1 MMQATGIR
9 LETDVHHDLAPAER
23 PGAAL
28 ARFVERYDYCASS
41 GKYGAFQVGSG
52 RLLALPGDRD
62 VRVGAR
68 AQVPVWDTLS
78 PVRHPDTRSRGEA
91 MRALAPLVVGL
102 GVSVSSD
109 LGACTAGIELVS
121 LLVDVLYDGAS
132 GRLVPEP
139 RFLFVGQAP
148 LPGGQGARGH
158 LVVLDPLGDRDEP
171 CGSAKVAWLSGSR
184 RMP

>member
-1 MMQATGIR
+1 
-9 LETDVHHDLAPAER
+9 
-23 PGAAL
+23 
-28 ARFVERYDYCASS
+28 
-41 GKYGAFQVGSG
+41 
-52 RLLALPGDRD
+52 
-62 VRVGAR
+62 
-68 AQVPVWDTLS
+68 
-78 PVRHPDTRSRGEA
+78 
-91 MRALAPLVVGL
+91 MRALAPLVTSL

-148 LPGGQGARGH
+148 LPGGQGSRGH

-171 CGSAKVAWLSGSR
+171 RGSAKVAWLSGSR

>member
-1 MMQATGIR
+1 MMQATAIR
-9 LETDVHHDLAPAER
+9 LETDVRDLAPAEG
-23 PGAAL
+23 PGAAV
-28 ARFVERYDYCASS
+28 ARLVERYDYCASS

-52 RLLALPGDRD
+52 RLLALPADRD

-68 AQVPVWDTLS
+68 AQVPVWDILS

-91 MRALAPLVVGL
+91 MRALAPLVSLL
-102 GVSVSSD
+102 GVVVSSE
-109 LGACTAGIELVS
+109 LGACTSGIELVS

-139 RFLFVGQAP
+139 RFLFAGQAP
-148 LPGGQGARGH
+148 LPGGQGTRGH